1 MTISRLMRLLN
12 CLLIYWASSLLM
24 DGSHS
29 EELSPNLLFLGSLT
43 TLAFHQSSEE
53 WFDWFLFPC
62 ICSKGCNSRQ
72 IKDLKHQF
80 CTGVGVTSLP
90 FKLGIEKPSRN
101 GWKCLIPYLF
111 ISRMDSIIN
120 AICFL
125 HFFLCNNYMN
135 NFTFNFYNMNKIT
148 EEMQKIFQDEHV
160 VLRMSPLLH
169 LSIRN

>member
-12 CLLIYWASSLLM
+12 CLLICWASSLLM

-29 EELSPNLLFLGSLT
+29 EELSPNLLFLGSWT

-53 WFDWFLFPC
+53 WFDWFLFLC

-80 CTGVGVTSLP
+80 CTGVWVTSLP

-111 ISRMDSIIN
+111 ISRMDSILMLFVFCTFSY
-120 AICFL
+120 AIITWTIL
-125 HFFLCNNYMN
+125 PL
-135 NFTFNFYNMNKIT
+135 TFIIRTKS
-148 EEMQKIFQDEHV
+148 QKKCRRFSK
-160 VLRMSPLLH
+160 MSM
-169 LSIRN
+169 